1 VASAAD
7 FLVEASTAAGVVVE
21 FDPFPL
27 DRVPGV
33 ALLWTFFEGPIA
45 LKIKQGIKKWNVAE
59 EEKNKICVTA
69 LYKL

>member
-7 FLVEASTAAGVVVE
+7 FLVEASTAAGVVVDE

-27 DRVPGV
+27 DRVPGA

-59 EEKNKICVTA
+59 GREK
-69 LYKL
+69 

>member
-21 FDPFPL
+21 FDPFAKDF
-27 DRVPGV
+27 DRVPGA

-45 LKIKQGIKKWNVAE
+45 LKIKQGMKKLNVADNK
-59 EEKNKICVTA
+59 KNKICVTA
-69 LYKL
+69 L